1 MLLSRRTKK
10 EFAVITALIV
20 DDEVSSRRLLKEALD
35 ATGKVELLGEADNG
49 QQGLQL
55 IETLHP
61 QIVFLDIQMGE
72 LSGLEVARIL
82 LEQEQPPLIVFIT
95 AYNAY
100 AVDAFELAAT
110 DYIVKGLEWDDF
122 AQRLSKTVDRL
133 DQRLASAEAPELA
146 SIREALDKLTQRQVA
161 PVTQKLPVKDYDEG
175 TVRLIDP
182 EKVISIERKDRR
194 VVLRTVER
202 EYPTYFTIERLE
214 QRLAGTRFFRANPG
228 ALINLD
234 YVEHLIPNGD
244 GTYDVLLADTRG
256 DVDGSI
262 TVSRSRSKALFELLN
277 L

>member
-1 MLLSRRTKK
+1 M
-10 EFAVITALIV
+10 ITALIV
-20 DDEVSSRRLLKEALD
+20 DDEPASRRLLKEALD
-35 ATGKVELLGEADNG
+35 ATGKVDLLGEADSG
-49 QQGLQL
+49 ERGLLL
-55 IETLHP
+55 IEQLHP

-72 LSGLEVARIL
+72 LSGLEVARIV
-82 LEQEQPPLIVFIT
+82 LEQEQAPLIAFIT
-95 AYNAY
+95 AHDAY

-110 DYIVKGLEWDDF
+110 DYVVKGLEWADF
-122 AQRLSKTVDRL
+122 AQRIAKTVERL
-133 DQRLASAEAPELA
+133 DQKLASAEAPELA

-161 PVTQKLPVKDYDEG
+161 PATQKLPVKDYDEG

-182 EKVISIERKDRR
+182 EKVVCIERKERR
-194 VVLRTVER
+194 VVLRTVDH

-214 QRLAGTRFFRANPG
+214 QRLANTRFFRANPG

-244 GTYDVLLADTRG
+244 GTYDVLLKDTKG
-256 DVDGSI
+256 DVEGAI

>member
-1 MLLSRRTKK
+1 
-10 EFAVITALIV
+10 VITALIV
-20 DDEVSSRRLLKEALD
+20 DDEPASRRLLKEALD
-35 ATGKVELLGEADNG
+35 ATEKVELLGEADSG
-49 QQGLQL
+49 ERGLQL
-55 IETLHP
+55 IEELHP

-82 LEQEQPPLIVFIT
+82 LEEEDAPLIVFIT
-95 AYNAY
+95 AHNAY

-110 DYIVKGLEWDDF
+110 DYVVKGLEWTDF
-122 AQRLSKTVDRL
+122 AQRIAKTVERL
-133 DQRLASAEAPELA
+133 HDKLASAETPELA

-161 PVTQKLPVKDYDEG
+161 PATQKLPVKDYDEG

-182 EKVISIERKDRR
+182 EKVVCIERKERR
-194 VVLRTVER
+194 VVLRTVDH

-214 QRLAGTRFFRANPG
+214 QRLAGMRFFRANPG

-244 GTYDVLLADTRG
+244 GTYDVLLTDMKG
-256 DVDGSI
+256 DVEGSI